1 MDNDFLYGMG
11 LNLGVVLGDATILS
25 LNCDISKTRYCNRT
39 LVAETIISR
48 RRLYRINSDNRS
60 TNRLRVEFN

>member
-1 MDNDFLYGMG
+1 MTGIYITVL
-11 LNLGVVLGDATILS
+11 LLVLGDAAILS
-25 LNCDISKTRYCNRT
+25 LNGDSSKTRYCNRT

-48 RRLYRINSDNRS
+48 RRLYRMNSDNRS